1 MQEVNLNYKE
11 MNWGK
16 TDNIFKGAEKIIL
29 RDEEVKKTFLVKLP
43 KNYRGSVHIHESTDQ
58 HFVLEGSYKS
68 GGVSYSA
75 GTYRLIPKGNAHDPV
90 LSENG
95 ALILV
100 IKEKV

>member
-1 MQEVNLNYKE
+1 MQEVKLNYKQ
-11 MNWGK
+11 MNWEK
-16 TDNIFKGAEKIIL
+16 ADNIFKGGEKIIF
-29 RDEEVKKTFLVKLP
+29 RNEEAKKTFLVKLP

-58 HFVLEGSYKS
+58 HFILEGSYKS
-68 GGVSYSA
+68 GGVTYGA

-95 ALILV
+95 AVLLV